1 MRVLLTGANGFVGG
15 HLYTLLKSK
24 GHEVRALTRIAD
36 ARYGNDNIACDLERT
51 ENLGSIVVGCDA
63 IIHLAGR
70 AHVMSDGKVD
80 ASAAYESANTDVTRR
95 LAECAANN
103 GIRRFVFLSSIKVN
117 GESTPNDMPFTSK
130 DAPHPH
136 DQYGI
141 SKLRA
146 EQELQRV
153 AGSTAMDCVIIRT
166 PLVYGL
172 GVRANFASL
181 IKLSVSGMP
190 IPLGGIR
197 NRRSLISVQN
207 LCSALYRAVSIEGP
221 INATLLVS
229 DGEDLSTPQ
238 LIRAIAHAHNV
249 SPSLFWFPVGVLK
262 VLSMLIGKHGVYQRL
277 CGSLVVDISETKQLL
292 HWAPALTVDE
302 SMSIMAKSALEARS

>member
-36 ARYGNDNIACDLERT
+36 ARYGNDNIACDLERK
-51 ENLGSIVVGCDA
+51 ENLDSIIVGCDA

-146 EQELQRV
+146 
-153 AGSTAMDCVIIRT
+153 GF
-166 PLVYGL
+166 
-172 GVRANFASL
+172 N
-181 IKLSVSGMP
+181 
-190 IPLGGIR
+190 
-197 NRRSLISVQN
+197 
-207 LCSALYRAVSIEGP
+207 
-221 INATLLVS
+221 S
-229 DGEDLSTPQ
+229 DGLRDHSYPACLW
-238 LIRAIAHAHNV
+238 LRRASKLCIADKTLRQWDAHPTWWH
-249 SPSLFWFPVGVLK
+249 SK
-262 VLSMLIGKHGVYQRL
+262 
-277 CGSLVVDISETKQLL
+277 
-292 HWAPALTVDE
+292 
-302 SMSIMAKSALEARS
+302 